1 MSVINDFI
9 NSLVNKDVTSLVE
22 LFDRD
27 AHYDDFSPS
36 GMFSTETHLIG
47 REAIHM
53 HFANRFI
60 FGTYIVTAGK
70 QHDETCAELDVFS
83 VGKASKVSVR
93 LAPPSKDGKI
103 KSVVLMPV

>member
-1 MSVINDFI
+1 
-9 NSLVNKDVTSLVE
+9 
-22 LFDRD
+22 
-27 AHYDDFSPS
+27 
-36 GMFSTETHLIG
+36 MFNTETHLIG

-60 FGTYIVTAGK
+60 FGTYIVTAGR
-70 QHDETCAELDVFS
+70 QHNEDSAELEVFS
-83 VGKASKVSVR
+83 VDKASKVSVK